1 MDQYLIIKTMVDID
15 ENISTEA
22 ILKYKKF
29 EAEVEFHGIIDKFYE
44 EIDMKYNVEL
54 DKNRE
59 ALRKEYG
66 DIVRG
71 KHFFEF
77 KDFEGY
83 INFRV
88 ELKRL

>member
-22 ILKYKKF
+22 ILRYKKF
-29 EAEVEFHGIIDKFYE
+29 EAEVEFHGAIDKFYE
-44 EIDMKYNVEL
+44 EIDMKYNVEF
-54 DKNRE
+54 DEFNIE
-59 ALRKEYG
+59 DYG
-66 DIVRG
+66 DVVRG

>member
-1 MDQYLIIKTMVDID
+1 MDQYLIIITMVDKD

-22 ILKYKKF
+22 ILRYKSF
-29 EAEVEFHGIIDKFYE
+29 EAEVEFHSAIDKFYE
-44 EIDMKYNVEL
+44 EISMMHNVEF
-54 DKNRE
+54 DKFDIE
-59 ALRKEYG
+59 EYG

-83 INFRV
+83 INFRI

>member
-1 MDQYLIIKTMVDID
+1 MDQYLIIKTMVDKD

-22 ILKYKKF
+22 ILRYKKF

-44 EIDMKYNVEL
+44 EIDMKYNVEF
-54 DKNRE
+54 DEFNIE
-59 ALRKEYG
+59 EYG

>member
-29 EAEVEFHGIIDKFYE
+29 EAEVEFYSIIDNFYSKLIQDNKIMHFE
-44 EIDMKYNVEL
+44 EFNIED
-54 DKNRE
+54 
-59 ALRKEYG
+59 YG

-71 KHFFEF
+71 KDFFEF
-77 KDFEGY
+77 KDFEGH
-83 INFRV
+83 INFKV